1 MDINFVN
8 EVPVVGKWVVKYDDK
23 YQMPQFVQGRIIGD
37 TSTHK
42 NGQVVVINDIESIDL
57 KDKVVSTYGG
67 VKYKLVGAGKRMILL
82 NEGDL
87 IEFKVQDK
95 RKKQDNP
102 LNNFLTNNDSDDDEE

>member
-8 EVPVVGKWVVKYDDK
+8 EVPVVGRWVVKYDDR

-37 TSTHK
+37 TQTHK
-42 NGQVVVINDIESIDL
+42 NGQVVIINDIESIDL
-57 KDKVVSTYGG
+57 KDKVVSTYNG

-95 RKKQDNP
+95 RKKQDIP
-102 LNNFLTNNDSDDDEE
+102 LTNFLSDDFDDDEE